1 LLLVATLRWP
11 IAARLAIA
19 FARLGCRVDAI
30 CPRGHPIESTT
41 GVVDRLHRYSPIRPR
56 AALYHAIAASTPD
69 YAIPCDDDAAVLLS
83 GLHESIGEQT
93 QDGLRALVERSL
105 GAAEAPR
112 VATARGRLMAIA
124 EQLGVRIPERA
135 TVGSSDELLV
145 WLDRYGYPG
154 VIKTDR
160 TWGGQG
166 VAVVRDRNE
175 ALEAFRRAVA
185 LPSVPMALARTLLD
199 RELTP
204 LIRVLAPLERRI
216 TVQRFIDGIPAN
228 RAVACWRGRV
238 LAGTSVEALRTQHST
253 GPATVARVI
262 DHEEMAASA
271 ARIVDYLGV
280 SGLWGV
286 DFIVESSTGAAYL
299 IEVNPRAT
307 PICHLPLGQG
317 RDLPAALFA
326 QWTDAPV
333 TETSIIDRDLIALFP
348 GEWQRDLESQ
358 FLSSAYLDVPW
369 EQRGLIADCLDKP
382 WSERGLIARAWRAVH
397 PKSSVMAIAHS
408 RMDTTFGT
416 ADDTTQARTHE
427 PSGLR

>member
-19 FARLGCRVDAI
+19 FARLGCHIDVV

-41 GVVDRLHRYSPIRPR
+41 GIVDRLHRYSTVRPS
-56 AALYHAIAASTPD
+56 ASLYHAIVASTPD

-83 GLHESIGEQT
+83 GLHESIGANSS
-93 QDGLRALVERSL
+93 DGVRALVERSL
-105 GAAEAPR
+105 GVAEGPR
-112 VATARGRLMAIA
+112 IATARGRLMAIA
-124 EQLGVRIPERA
+124 EQLGVRVPERA
-135 TVGSSDELLV
+135 TLGSSDELLV

-160 TWGGQG
+160 SWGGQG
-166 VAVVRDRNE
+166 VAVVRNRDE
-175 ALEAFRRAVA
+175 AVSAFRRATA
-185 LPSVPMALARTLLD
+185 LPSVPMAFARTLLD

-204 LIRVLAPLERRI
+204 LIRVLAPIERRI
-216 TVQRFIDGIPAN
+216 TVQRFIDGTPAN
-228 RAVACWRGRV
+228 RAVACWHGRV
-238 LAGTSVEALRTQHST
+238 LAGTNVEALRTQHST

-262 DHEEMAASA
+262 DSREMDDSVM
-271 ARIVDYLGV
+271 RIVEHLGV

-286 DFIVESSTGAAYL
+286 DFIIEASTGAAYL

-307 PICHLPLGQG
+307 PICHLPLGHG
-317 RDLPAALFA
+317 HDLPAALVA

-333 TETSIIDRDLIALFP
+333 AEATNIDRDVIALFP
-348 GEWQRDLESQ
+348 GEWQRDLESP

-382 WSERGLIARAWRAVH
+382 WSERGLVARAWRAVH
-397 PKSSVMAIAHS
+397 PKSSARAIAD
-408 RMDTTFGT
+408 RRIDANFDD
-416 ADDTTQARTHE
+416 ADDATRAQD
-427 PSGLR
+427 PFGLR